1 MFVNSSAPPRIGGQL
16 VAPVVAGAAQAPSV
30 SWPPLAPAPAPK
42 PPPQPPTTT
51 TTSTTTTSVASRAR
65 VSTPTPAPGDRFA
78 PPGNGN
84 GPHQRNHH
92 HTHNH
97 NHHHHT
103 HHHQSKLGVSG
114 HGGAGAG
121 PRTSSD
127 SQMLRTATAA
137 LGMLNSEVRPS
148 PEMLSFHEDLLD
160 AATRAWNAGYH
171 SSIPTFAVA
180 VRPLILDVADLHRD
194 KHGLH
199 LDGAYV
205 EKVTC
210 AIQLKFLAADADSP
224 KLPPLNL
231 RSDALGHPDSQARV
245 LTPGLNPPILAPLR
259 STHVEPGRESR
270 PPSQPQLPQ
279 HQPQHP
285 AQPPPQ
291 PQKPQFQAQ
300 SPSQTQDPASN
311 SAPPKRRRPL
321 PTASSLSI
329 HAASSA
335 AANTADDQSQSA
347 ARKRRRRRNDTVD
360 PNGYRNAGGYGELTS
375 SGYGYGYT
383 GEVKCTEADCDWTAV
398 TTSMRMGLRLNDH
411 LLRSHGI
418 ENTPIRLRPSY
429 IRRMPKSHA
438 AMRVAIERPLYRTA
452 RDNLVRVADQLAKER
467 PQWTC
472 PESVELLRDEWAIE
486 VHRGTSEDVN
496 RMIGR
501 DLREELVRLRVG
513 EHLRAAVKAVEA
525 ENARVGISKPGVY
538 EAWYAEHF
546 RPWQAANEEDVE
558 AAKKAEEEER
568 KGRAAEEEER
578 KGGRGAEVECKEEDE
593 EDDEDE
599 EDANEPEIKRQ
610 PDDDNEG

>member
-1 MFVNSSAPPRIGGQL
+1 MATASTS
-16 VAPVVAGAAQAPSV
+16 AGAKAT
-30 SWPPLAPAPAPK
+30 
-42 PPPQPPTTT
+42 PTTANDDNDEHEHDVRR
-51 TTSTTTTSVASRAR
+51 VASAGFDADARA
-65 VSTPTPAPGDRFA
+65 G
-78 PPGNGN
+78 
-84 GPHQRNHH
+84 GP
-92 HTHNH
+92 
-97 NHHHHT
+97 
-103 HHHQSKLGVSG
+103 SKLGVSS

-127 SQMLRTATAA
+127 SQMIRTATAA

-231 RSDALGHPDSQARV
+231 RSDSLGHQDPHARV

-279 HQPQHP
+279 HQPQQHQT
-285 AQPPPQ
+285 QPPPQ
-291 PQKPQFQAQ
+291 PQKPQFQSQ
-300 SPSQTQDPASN
+300 SPSQTQDASSN

-321 PTASSLSI
+321 PTASSLNL

-335 AANTADDQSQSA
+335 AASAADDQSQSA

-467 PQWTC
+467 PQWTS
-472 PESVELLRDEWAIE
+472 PEAVELLRDEWAIE

-578 KGGRGAEVECKEEDE
+578 KGGRGAEAECKEEDE
-593 EDDEDE
+593 DDDEDE
-599 EDANEPEIKRQ
+599 EEANELDIKRQ

>member
-1 MFVNSSAPPRIGGQL
+1 MFRAATHWRPAGGPRGGWRGASSERIM
-16 VAPVVAGAAQAPSV
+16 ATASTSAGAKA
-30 SWPPLAPAPAPK
+30 
-42 PPPQPPTTT
+42 TTT
-51 TTSTTTTSVASRAR
+51 TANDDNDKHDHDVRRVARAGFDANAR
-65 VSTPTPAPGDRFA
+65 TGRP
-78 PPGNGN
+78 
-84 GPHQRNHH
+84 
-92 HTHNH
+92 
-97 NHHHHT
+97 
-103 HHHQSKLGVSG
+103 SKLGVSG